1 MKKIVSI
8 QLDKVNGKTTLVTEV
23 PDIEEI
29 MLSTESGRQVPV
41 GLSLTTKKEVITTQ
55 VVPGDKYDPYVG
67 VALVMAYA
75 KFGGKEK
82 FRKYVNE
89 CAKVVGGKK
98 LVNYDKMTI
107 KELRSVAQGLGIKG
121 YTKMHKSD
129 LLAKIKEM
137 TK

>member
-29 MLSTESGRQVPV
+29 MLPTQSGRQVPV

-89 CAKVVGGKK
+89 RAKVVGGKK

-121 YTKMHKSD
+121 YTKIHKND